1 MRPFLLK
8 KLSVI
13 GAFDCV
19 PSSFICWNSG
29 DSCSCMRIHTDTPS
43 RMIDS
48 RNGMRQPHAS
58 NASTPTDS
66 RTTRITSSD
75 RNRPIVAVVW
85 MKLVYRP
92 RLPLGACSAT

>member
-13 GAFDCV
+13 GAFDCL
-19 PSSFICWNSG
+19 PSAFICTKAG

-43 RMIDS
+43 RMIDT
-48 RNGMRQPHAS
+48 RNGIRQPQAS
-58 NASTPTDS
+58 NASVPTAVRTP
-66 RTTRITSSD
+66 RMTSSD
-75 RNRPIVAVVW
+75 SSRPMVAVVW
-85 MKLVYRP
+85 MKLVYKP